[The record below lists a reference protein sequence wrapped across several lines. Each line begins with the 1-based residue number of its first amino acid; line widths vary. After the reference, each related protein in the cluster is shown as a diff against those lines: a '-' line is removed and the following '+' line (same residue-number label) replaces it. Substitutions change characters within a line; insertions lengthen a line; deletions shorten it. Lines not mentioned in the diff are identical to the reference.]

1 MTITENTHP
10 PISTPAASPTASL
23 TSPPRRSPAPRGTA
37 LRSSTLAGMALAATL
52 ALVSCGSAPGAPG
65 TTHTETS
72 ANHASGNH
80 DHESTEVETPQ
91 PRLVL
96 THDGGMTV
104 LDASTGK
111 PVAELDLSGFNRV
124 NPAGDG
130 RHVLVSTTGGFQIL
144 DAGSWSEAH
153 GEHHHYFTGTP
164 ALEELKFPATTP
176 GHAVNHGGVTALF
189 DDGTGAVNIFTPS
202 DLGGDSLPPTQ
213 EYKTSAAHHGVAV
226 QLTNGRLLVTDG
238 TSESRKGAKLLD
250 APDAKGARAV
260 LAESSDCPG
269 VHGEA
274 TAKGEALVLGC
285 EDGLLLIKDS
295 TFTKIAS
302 PDAYGRIGNQ
312 AGSDV
317 STVVL
322 GDYKKDKNAELERP
336 NSFSLTDTASGKLTL
351 VPIDYSYSFR
361 SLARGGDGA
370 ALMLGTDGKLHVYN
384 PDTGKE
390 SAAVDI
396 MAAWEEPLDWQQP
409 RPAIFADGSVA
420 YVSDP
425 AKKMIHTV
433 DLASAK
439 VTASHPLDHVPNE
452 ITAVSGLSAVSGADN
467 SAH

>member
-1 MTITENTHP
+1 MTITENAHP
-10 PISTPAASPTASL
+10 PISS
-23 TSPPRRSPAPRGTA
+23 PRRSFAPRGPASRAPALRATA
-37 LRSSTLAGMALAATL
+37 LTGLALAATL
-52 ALVSCGSAPGAPG
+52 ALVSCGGAPSTSGAPG
-65 TTHTETS
+65 TAGTEGANPS
-72 ANHASGNH
+72 ASHAASAD
-80 DHESTEVETPQ
+80 DHEGTEAESAQ
-91 PRLVL
+91 SRLVI

-104 LDASTGK
+104 LDTGTGK
-111 PVAELDLSGFNRV
+111 AVANVDLKGFNRV

-130 RHVLVSTTGGFQIL
+130 RHVLVSTTGGFQVL
-144 DAGSWSEAH
+144 DAGTWSEPH

-189 DDGTGAVNIFTPS
+189 DDGTGTVNTFTPS
-202 DLGGDSLPPTQ
+202 ELGGDSLPPTQ

-226 QLTNGRLLVTDG
+226 QLANSQMLITEG
-238 TSESRKGAKLLD
+238 TSESRNGAKLLA

-285 EDGLLLIKDS
+285 EDGLLLIKDA

-312 AGSDV
+312 AGSDA

-336 NSFSLTDTASGKLTL
+336 KTFSLTDTATGKLTL

-370 ALMLGTDGKLHVYN
+370 ALMLGTDGKLHIYN
-384 PDTGKE
+384 PETGKE

-396 MAAWEEPLDWQQP
+396 VAPWEEPLDWQQP
-409 RPAIFADGSVA
+409 RPAIFADGTVA

-425 AKKMIHTV
+425 AKKLVHTV

-439 VTASHPLDHVPNE
+439 VSASYPLDHIPNE
-452 ITAVSGLSAVSGADN
+452 ITGVSGEADA
-467 SAH
+467 AHAAH

>member
-1 MTITENTHP
+1 MTG
-10 PISTPAASPTASL
+10 L
-23 TSPPRRSPAPRGTA
+23 
-37 LRSSTLAGMALAATL
+37 ALAATL
-52 ALVSCGSAPGAPG
+52 ALVSCGAPG
-65 TTHTETS
+65 TSGTPRSAGTAGTNTS
-72 ANHASGNH
+72 ASHAASADNRVG
-80 DHESTEVETPQ
+80 TEVESAQ
-91 PRLVL
+91 SRLVI
-96 THDGGMTV
+96 THDGGLTV
-104 LDASTGK
+104 LDTSTGK
-111 PVAELDLSGFNRV
+111 SVAELALKGFNRV

-130 RHVLVSTTGGFQIL
+130 RHVLVSTTGGFQVL
-144 DAGSWSEAH
+144 DAGSWSEPH
-153 GEHHHYFTGTP
+153 GEHHRYFTADP
-164 ALEELKFPATTP
+164 SLAELKFPATTP

-189 DDGTGAVNIFTPS
+189 DDGTGAVNTFTPS
-202 DLGGDSLPPTQ
+202 ELGGDSLPPTQ

-226 QLTNGRLLVTDG
+226 QLTNGQMLVTEG
-238 TSESRKGAKLLD
+238 TSESRNGAKLLD

-274 TAKGEALVLGC
+274 TAKGETLVLGC
-285 EDGLLLIKDS
+285 EDGLLLIKDAK
-295 TFTKIAS
+295 FTKIAS
-302 PDAYGRIGNQ
+302 PDTYGRIGNQ
-312 AGSDV
+312 AGSRA

-336 NSFSLTDTASGKLTL
+336 KTFSLTDTATGKLTL

-370 ALMLGTDGKLHVYN
+370 ALMLGTDGKLHIYN

-396 MAAWEEPLDWQQP
+396 VAPWEEPLDWQQP
-409 RPAIFADGSVA
+409 RPSIFADGTVA

-425 AKKMIHTV
+425 AKKLVHTV

-452 ITAVSGLSAVSGADN
+452 ITGVSGQAD
-467 SAH
+467 SAHAAH